1 MKAVILCGGK
11 GSRLVEMTD
20 VLPKPMLPVGGKPL
34 LQHIMDI
41 YRRHG
46 VDEFVL
52 PLGYKKEHIL
62 AHLLTLHPMD
72 VFARPGY
79 QQFIYATYQVSAV
92 DTGLK
97 TQTGGRLKRVQHL
110 LDGPFHF
117 TYGDGLS
124 NVDLHMVE
132 AIACSQETVATIT
145 LVHPEGRFGRAVLD
159 KLFGPSRIAE
169 FGEKADTTDW
179 INGGFS
185 VLQPEIFDYIR
196 DDQTNLEKDT
206 YPSGIPSNFQSK
218 RFPQVFSRPVSH
230 QQSRPQSLKDLRTF
244 ATIGDCIRQAPASPP
259 VI

>member
-1 MKAVILCGGK
+1 MKCVILCGGK
-11 GSRLVEMTD
+11 GSRIMEMTD
-20 VLPKPMLPVGGKPL
+20 VIPKPMLPVGGKPL

-92 DTGLK
+92 DTGED

-110 LDGPFHF
+110 LDGKPFHF
-117 TYGDGLS
+117 TYGDGLAD
-124 NVDLHMVE
+124 VDLSLVE
-132 AIACSQETVATIT
+132 YDFLRNNMDVSVIT
-145 LVHPEGRFGRAVLD
+145 MVHPEGRFGRATLSEWGFI
-159 KLFGPSRIAE
+159 KN
-169 FGEKADTTDW
+169 FGEKIETADW

-185 VLQPEIFDYIR
+185 ILRSDVFRYIIG
-196 DDQTNLEKDT
+196 DDTNLEKEVYPVLAEEGKLFGYRHHGFWKCVDT
-206 YPSGIPSNFQSK
+206 K
-218 RFPQVFSRPVSH
+218 R
-230 QQSRPQSLKDLRTF
+230 DLLELEEIYKEKG
-244 ATIGDCIRQAPASPP
+244 AIWQKP
-259 VI
+259 